1 MSDFNTAEAD
11 VSDDTRT
18 LYLDGS
24 FSRQIRSLLYHTY
37 RDDPVYQS
45 LFESERTGY
54 DQRIRACTRELASG
68 YFSENFPVV
77 GVVKNDRLIATAFVA
92 KSSANTEFAD
102 RFFWRCKMILTVGY
116 GCTEKYLAF
125 LKSIYGLLPEGA
137 HYYLP
142 LIGVH
147 PDFQHQGHGRHLLDA
162 VHNLCDLD
170 QQSQGI
176 GLNTSN
182 PEMLPFFE
190 SMGYRHA
197 GQFAVNEGVRE
208 TVMFRDK

>member
-1 MSDFNTAEAD
+1 MSDFNSAEAE

-37 RDDPVYQS
+37 QNDPVYQT
-45 LFESERTGY
+45 LFESGRTGY
-54 DQRIRACTRELASG
+54 NQRIRACTRELASG

-92 KSSANTEFAD
+92 KSAANAEFAD

-116 GCTEKYLAF
+116 TGTEKYLGF
-125 LKSIYGLLPEGA
+125 LKSIQQLIPDSP

-147 PDFQHQGHGRHLLDA
+147 PDFQHQGHGRQLLDA

-170 QQSQGI
+170 QQSKGV

-190 SMGYRHA
+190 SMGYQKT
-197 GQFAVNEGVRE
+197 GEFSVGEGISE
-208 TVMFRDK
+208 TVLFRDK